1 MCAGG
6 KDTDEEE
13 MGLVGAE
20 ADDAESEFIKKVCD
34 KVTFCFIFIYYYLFI
49 IQ

>member
-34 KVTFCFIFIYYYLFI
+34 KVTFCFSFI
-49 IQ
+49 

>member
-34 KVTFCFIFIYYYLFI
+34 KVTFIYYYLFI